1 MATTTLHSFA
11 GCSIDSINRVNKLF
25 RFTPQLS
32 QCAWSS
38 PESTPGACDGGHP
51 CQRLATVHDLD
62 DDLPYCSKHF
72 RQGGAQ

>member
-1 MATTTLHSFA
+1 MAPTTVPNYFA

-38 PESTPGACDGGHP
+38 PGSTSGACDGGHP
-51 CQRLATVHDLD
+51 CQRLATVHGLEEDMA
-62 DDLPYCSKHF
+62 YCLTHF
-72 RQGGAQ
+72 WRAR